1 MGVNAL
7 RLAHNM
13 PAPEVMELADRMG
26 ILIVSEAFDMWISE
40 KNPYD
45 YARIFLR
52 IGIKEILQIGL
63 NEIEIILVF

>member
-1 MGVNAL
+1 
-7 RLAHNM
+7 
-13 PAPEVMELADRMG
+13 MELADRMG

-45 YARIFLR
+45 YARFFKDWYQRDLAN
-52 IGIKEILQIGL
+52 GL